1 MKKYI
6 AGILTVF
13 LSFTVL
19 FLTNSNQVEAAS
31 KTMYVTADNLNVRE
45 KASSSSKIITAVKK
59 NTKLIVTKKSGNW
72 GYVKVNKKN
81 GWVSINYL
89 TSKAPVTNKT
99 MYTTEKTTLKKLAKN
114 NSGTLK
120 TINKE
125 ATIIVYSTTS
135 DKYAKAKYGG
145 KTGWILKSKVKDS
158 KTVTTT
164 SKAAIKYKTIKQNDN
179 TLAKGTTKVVQ
190 KGSNGNQTIIY
201 KKTFK
206 NGKLISTKKISSKV
220 TKKAVNQI
228 IKVGT
233 KETKASNYATEVLRL
248 VNQERAKVNIAPLK
262 NLNSLS
268 KVAEVKSKD
277 MRDNN
282 YFNHTSPTYG
292 SPGEMVK
299 KFNISFTML
308 GENIAAGQITPASV
322 VNSWMNSPGH
332 KANILDA
339 RYTHI
344 GIGYAEG
351 GSWKHYWTQLFLK
364 Q

>member
-19 FLTNSNQVEAAS
+19 FSTNSNEVEAAS
-31 KTMYVTADNLNVRE
+31 KTMYVTADKLNVRE
-45 KASSSSKIITAVKK
+45 KASSASKVITTVKK
-59 NTKLIVTKKSGNW
+59 NTKVTVTKTSGNW
-72 GYVKVNKKN
+72 GNVKVNNKT
-81 GWVSINYL
+81 GWVSTNYL

-99 MYTTEKTTLKKLAKN
+99 MYTTEKTTLKKTA
-114 NSGTLK
+114 NSNSSTLK
-120 TINKE
+120 TINKNT
-125 ATIIVYSTTS
+125 AIIVYSTTS
-135 DKYAKAKYGG
+135 GKYSKAKYSG

-158 KTVTTT
+158 KTITTT
-164 SKAAIKYKTIKQNDN
+164 SKATIKYTTIKQNDN
-179 TLAKGTTKVVQ
+179 TLEKGTTKVVQ
-190 KGSNGNQTIIY
+190 KGSNGSQTITY
-201 KKTFK
+201 KKTYK

-233 KETKASNYATEVLRL
+233 KESKATKYAAEIVRL
-248 VNQERAKVNIAPLK
+248 VNLERQKENLAPLK
-262 NLNSLS
+262 NLNTLS
-268 KVAEVKSKD
+268 KVAEIKSKD
-277 MRDNN
+277 MRDKN
-282 YFNHTSPTYG
+282 YFNHNSPTYG
-292 SPGEMVK
+292 SPGDMVK

-308 GENIAAGQITPASV
+308 GENIAAGQTTPASV
-322 VNSWMNSPGH
+322 VKSWMDSPGH
-332 KANILDA
+332 KANILNA